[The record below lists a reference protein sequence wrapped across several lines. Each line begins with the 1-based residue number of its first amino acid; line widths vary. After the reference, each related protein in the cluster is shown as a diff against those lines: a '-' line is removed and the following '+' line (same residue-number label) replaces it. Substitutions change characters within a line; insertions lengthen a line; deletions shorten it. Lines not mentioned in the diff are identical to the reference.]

1 MQCPH
6 HCGPTASKKKHSK
19 CVLMHNTGK
28 EDENEKWLENTK
40 NAVYALEPESNGN
53 LLIEAIC
60 RCEENLVIVCTYSQ
74 GSRYMKVEGTFVH

>member
-1 MQCPH
+1 
-6 HCGPTASKKKHSK
+6 
-19 CVLMHNTGK
+19 MHNTGK

-74 GSRYMKVEGTFVH
+74 GSRYMKVEGTFMHQADIIRFQIRYRNLIEVV